1 MRVGRLW
8 GIDLHFNLLFL
19 FLLGLYFVAGVLEKG
34 LMIFAL
40 VLFHELAHTLAAR
53 LIGVRV
59 IDVEVLP
66 FGGVARMGGEMSVEP
81 GKEIAVALAGPAS
94 NLLLIGLAMGLRN
107 YGIWSE
113 ELSPFFLQI
122 NLMLAFFNLLPA
134 LPLDG
139 GRIFR
144 ALLSVHVGLSE
155 ATLIAARMGQVVAVA
170 VACLGVVGVLYGF
183 VGLDVVIIALFVLYS
198 ATKEK
203 NLAPYLFIRHL
214 AQKKEELSKAGVLPA
229 EQLVAREDVPLKEV
243 VRLFVPQKFHLIL
256 LVDKQMK
263 TLGQISE
270 AQVVDALFTHG
281 MDYPLGAI
289 NKSN

>member
-34 LMIFAL
+34 LIIFAL
-40 VLFHELAHTLAAR
+40 VLFHELSHTLAAR
-53 LIGVRV
+53 LLGVRV

-66 FGGVARMGGEMSVEP
+66 FGGVARMGGEMSIEP
-81 GKEIAVALAGPAS
+81 SKEIAVALAGPAS
-94 NLLLIGLAMGLRN
+94 NLFLVALAMGLRH

-139 GRIFR
+139 GRILR
-144 ALLSVHVGLSE
+144 ALLSVHVGLSQ
-155 ATLIAARMGQVVAVA
+155 ATIIAARIGQVVAVA
-170 VACLGVVGVLYGF
+170 VACLGIIGVLNRF

-214 AQKKEELSKAGVLPA
+214 AQKKEELFKAGVLPV
-229 EQLVAREDVPLKEV
+229 EQLAALEDITLKEV

-256 LVDKQMK
+256 LLDKQLES
-263 TLGQISE
+263 LGQINE
-270 AQVVDALFTHG
+270 VQVVDALFNHG

-289 NKSN
+289 LKTK

>member
-214 AQKKEELSKAGVLPA
+214 AQKKEELTKAGVLPA

-243 VRLFVPQKFHLIL
+243 VCLFVPQKFHLIL